1 MNRGDRN
8 GRFGFAHFVTENA
21 VNWTDRILLFDGG
34 IIICRFDVQK
44 GMVST
49 NMWRLKIGSIFQLSN
64 ENPMLK
70 VL

>member
-49 NMWRLKIGSIFQLSN
+49 NMWRLKIG
-64 ENPMLK
+64 
-70 VL
+70 